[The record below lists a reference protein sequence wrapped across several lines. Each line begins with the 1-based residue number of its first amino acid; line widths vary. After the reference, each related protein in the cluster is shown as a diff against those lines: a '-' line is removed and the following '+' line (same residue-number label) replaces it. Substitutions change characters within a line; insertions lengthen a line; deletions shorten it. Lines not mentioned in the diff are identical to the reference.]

1 VVVWRLHCMS
11 SLGFEVQ
18 RAGLSVASDAQ
29 RAPAACDPDV
39 DQFDPVDE
47 VGSSARA
54 RRPML
59 RLGHQNTEVF
69 GALTCLSLLRFRKGK
84 KLTILTII
92 RVLPIPTHCP
102 FWGGG
107 GKTSRLFKEE
117 ILIR

>member
-1 VVVWRLHCMS
+1 MVVWRLHCMS

-29 RAPAACDPDV
+29 RAPAACDPYV

-69 GALTCLSLLRFRKGK
+69 GALTCLSLLRFRKRK
-84 KLTILTII
+84 KTNYFDNYSGFANSHALS
-92 RVLPIPTHCP
+92 VL
-102 FWGGG
+102 GGG
-107 GKTSRLFKEE
+107 
-117 ILIR
+117 